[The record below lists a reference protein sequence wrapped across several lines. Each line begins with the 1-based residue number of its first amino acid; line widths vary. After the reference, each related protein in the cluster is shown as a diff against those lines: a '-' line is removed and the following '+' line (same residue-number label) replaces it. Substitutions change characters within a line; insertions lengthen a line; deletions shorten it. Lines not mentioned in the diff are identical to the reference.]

1 MKKYFRIVAGV
12 CLLSVVVLLGSC
24 KTEVHHC
31 TGCCEYNAA
40 TLDVVLDSI
49 SGEKASLQFYKA
61 FTPANTDYCE
71 YYNAADQDGGYIW
84 IEDKESC
91 RENPDKKYSDSI
103 NTKFLIGGYS
113 ASTFSAKGFRTK
125 LKIRKPSDTTAIW
138 ENDVNRNYGEGGDV
152 FIGEDRVRDIG
163 GGIGVAYPFASG
175 LYAYTFYVYDTVFH
189 SVYGIPDGKKLHPS
203 DSEMLVIMDDQFL
216 FQQYEVDMQNGLY
229 LDPGVDS
236 VVIDEDIEEVVVDT
250 VAGFFCLIR
259 NEVDCPVSGCSGADD
274 GDPLLK

>member
-1 MKKYFRIVAGV
+1 MRKYFEIVAGV

-49 SGEKASLQFYKA
+49 TGEKASLQFYKA

-71 YYNAADQDGGYIW
+71 YSKVNGVLT
-84 IEDKESC
+84 EESC
-91 RENPDKKYSDSI
+91 RENPDKKYSDSL
-103 NTKFLIGGYS
+103 NTEFAIGGYDGKV
-113 ASTFSAKGFRTK
+113 FKKKGFRTQ
-125 LKIRKPSDTTAIW
+125 LKIRTLTDTTAIW
-138 ENDVNRNYGEGGDV
+138 ENDRDENYGATGQI
-152 FIGEDRVRDIG
+152 FIGAGDFDDIG
-163 GGIGVAYPFASG
+163 GGTLVAYPFASG
-175 LYAYTFYVYDTVFH
+175 LYAYTFYVFDTIFH
-189 SVYGIPDGKKLHPS
+189 NVYGIPEGKKLHPS
-203 DSEMLVIMDDQFL
+203 DSEMLVIMDDQLL
-216 FQQYEVDMQNGLY
+216 FQQYQVDMQNGLY